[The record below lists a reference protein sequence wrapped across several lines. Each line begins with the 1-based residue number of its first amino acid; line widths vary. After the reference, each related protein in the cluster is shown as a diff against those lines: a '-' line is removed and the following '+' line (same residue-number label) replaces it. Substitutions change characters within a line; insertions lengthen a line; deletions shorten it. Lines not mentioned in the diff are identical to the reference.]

1 MSQTSDSNRKE
12 IMLKNRA
19 TSAGTASFASR
30 HADLPGNFR
39 SVLGLAISSIGAGT
53 YLGEPDEETD
63 QAYEESIRAA
73 LRGGINLIDTA
84 VNYRFQRSERTIG
97 KVIAEM
103 VAAGELKREEVVVA
117 TKGGYITF
125 DGAVPPNPREWFEEH
140 FVRTGIVS
148 PGDMVEGSH
157 CMTPKYLA
165 AMLEMS
171 RENLGL
177 DTIDIYYVHNPET
190 QLAVVDRK
198 EFVARMGKAF
208 EFLERTATENKI
220 AYYGVATW
228 NGLRAQQTERGWL
241 SLDELLRVAREVAG
255 DEHHFRA
262 IQLPYN
268 LAMPEAATL
277 ANQGPPNDKTT
288 PVALAKTFRMA
299 VCASAS
305 LLQGRLAQGLPPI
318 LAEAFPGLTTD
329 AQRSE
334 QFVRSTPGIDVALVG
349 MKSLEHVEETIDA
362 MKQPPA
368 SRDALMKLFR
378 SGKA

>member
-1 MSQTSDSNRKE
+1 
-12 IMLKNRA
+12 MLKNRA
-19 TSAGTASFASR
+19 TSQATASYASR
-30 HADLPGNFR
+30 HADEPGNFR
-39 SVLGLAISSIGAGT
+39 SVLGLAISSVGVGT
-53 YLGEPDEETD
+53 YLGETDEETD

-97 KVIAEM
+97 KVIGAM
-103 VAAGELKREEVVVA
+103 VTAGELKREEIVVA
-117 TKGGYITF
+117 TKGGYVTF
-125 DGAVPPNPREWFEEH
+125 DGGVPADPRGWFEEH
-140 FVRTGIVS
+140 FLRTGIVS
-148 PGDMVEGSH
+148 AGDMVEGSH

-165 AMLEMS
+165 TMLEMS
-171 RENLGL
+171 RQNLGL

-190 QLAVVDRK
+190 QLGVVERK
-198 EFVARMGKAF
+198 EFLARIGKAF
-208 EFLERTATENKI
+208 EFLERAVSENKI

-241 SLDELLRVAREVAG
+241 SLDELLRVAREAGG

-268 LAMPEAATL
+268 LAMPEAVTL
-277 ANQGPPNDKTT
+277 ANQGAPNAKTT
-288 PVALAKTFRMA
+288 AVALAKRFGMA

-305 LLQGRLAQGLPPI
+305 LLQGRLSQGLPPI
-318 LAEAFPGLTTD
+318 MAETFSGFSTD
-329 AQRSE
+329 AQRSV

-349 MKSLEHVEETIDA
+349 MKSLPHVEEILA
-362 MKQPPA
+362 GMKQPPA

-378 SGKA
+378 SGKS

>member
-1 MSQTSDSNRKE
+1 
-12 IMLKNRA
+12 MLKNRA
-19 TSAGTASFASR
+19 TSQATTSYASR
-30 HADLPGNFR
+30 HADEPANFR
-39 SVLGLAISSIGAGT
+39 SVLGLAVSSIGVGT
-53 YLGEPDEETD
+53 YLGETDEETD

-73 LRGGINLIDTA
+73 LRGGINLVDTA

-97 KVIAEM
+97 KVLGEM
-103 VAAGELKREEVVVA
+103 VAAGELKREEVVIA

-125 DGAVPPNPREWFEEH
+125 DGGVPADPRGWFEEH
-140 FVRTGIVS
+140 FVRTGIVG

-171 RENLGL
+171 RQNLGL
-177 DTIDIYYVHNPET
+177 DTIDIYYLHNPET
-190 QLAVVDRK
+190 QLAAVERK
-198 EFVARMGKAF
+198 EFLARISKAF
-208 EFLERTATENKI
+208 EFLERAVTENKI

-241 SLDELLRVAREVAG
+241 SLDELLRVAREVGG

-262 IQLPYN
+262 VQLPYN
-268 LAMPEAATL
+268 LAMPEAVTL
-277 ANQGPPNDKTT
+277 ANQGAANDKTT
-288 PVALAKTFRMA
+288 PVALAKSFGMA

-318 LAEAFPGLTTD
+318 LAETFAGFTSD
-329 AQRSE
+329 AQRSV

-349 MKSLEHVEETIDA
+349 MKSVEHVEEILAA

-378 SGKA
+378 SGKS